1 MMQEL
6 LQLWF
11 RSWRSIIEII
21 LLSVGIYYGHL
32 YNRQPGQD
40 IDPARAAKVK
50 IEVVNPDTQQDDL
63 DYAPPASEPE
73 LKKFLHHGNTAS
85 AVRNAATFSF
95 TSWTRKI
102 SAPRARRIPV
112 SAIVGAA
119 RALISEEFIS
129 FPRND
134 LRETPTTSGRSC
146 TRSRSRF
153 LSSVK
158 LCSSALPKP
167 IPGSNANV
175 MGSTPHSRARPY
187 CCLKKSATS
196 VTTSS

>member
-21 LLSVGIYYGHL
+21 LLSVGIYYFYL
-32 YNRQPGQD
+32 YFRCTRGVNVLTGLA
-40 IDPARAAKVK
+40 IVK
-50 IEVVNPDTQQDDL
+50 MAVVNPDTQQDDL

-134 LRETPTTSGRSC
+134 LRET
-146 TRSRSRF
+146 
-153 LSSVK
+153 
-158 LCSSALPKP
+158 
-167 IPGSNANV
+167 
-175 MGSTPHSRARPY
+175 
-187 CCLKKSATS
+187 
-196 VTTSS
+196 